1 MGEIVERAKVNAAI
15 SKTMAAVQTVG
26 KDDKNQHGN
35 YNFASIDGFLGGCRD
50 ACAANGLHPEISVI
64 SYEPFTGSNSKQWAT
79 YTYEVVMCHESGEET
94 KPVQTVV
101 SLPITGAQT
110 SGSAQS
116 YALKQYL
123 RGLFLIKTGEKDDPD
138 FNAPIDLEIPAQP
151 VAAPS
156 KEYDLDAMEAKILSI
171 RTLTALNVYISELNG
186 LFVKMHKDN
195 PSDYNRIYAFWKKQ
209 EKDLENGEKLS

>member
-1 MGEIVERAKVNAAI
+1 MSEIIERARVNAAI

-50 ACAANGLHPEISVI
+50 ACAENGLHPEISVI
-64 SYEPFTGSNSKQWAT
+64 SYQPFTGSNSKQWAT
-79 YTYEVVMCHESGEET
+79 YTYEVVMCHDSGEET

-156 KEYDLDAMEAKILSI
+156 TDYDLDALETKIQKI
-171 RTLTALNVYISELNG
+171 KTLTALNVFISELNG
-186 LFVKMHKDN
+186 VLVDMHKN
-195 PSDYNRIYAFWKKQ
+195 NSSDYNRFYAFWKKQ
-209 EKDLENGEKLS
+209 EKDINDGTA

>member
-1 MGEIVERAKVNAAI
+1 MSEIMERAKVNAAI

-64 SYEPFTGSNSKQWAT
+64 SYQPFTGSNSKQWAT
-79 YTYEVVMCHESGEET
+79 YTYEVVMCHDSGEET

-156 KEYDLDAMEAKILSI
+156 KDYDLDALETKIQKI
-171 RTLTALNVYISELNG
+171 KTLTALNVFISELNG
-186 LFVKMHKDN
+186 VLVDMHKN
-195 PSDYNRIYAFWKKQ
+195 NSSDYNRFYAFWKKQ
-209 EKDLENGEKLS
+209 EKDINDGTA

>member
-1 MGEIVERAKVNAAI
+1 MGEIIERAKVNAAI
-15 SKTMAAVQTVG
+15 SKTMKAVQTVS
-26 KDDKNQHGN
+26 KDDKNDHGN

-50 ACAANGLHPEISVI
+50 ACADNGLHPEISVI
-64 SYEPFTGSNSKQWAT
+64 SYQPFTGSNSKQWAT
-79 YTYEVVMCHESGEET
+79 YTYEVVMCHDSGEET

-156 KEYDLDAMEAKILSI
+156 KDYDLDEMEAKILSI
-171 RTLTALNVYISELNG
+171 KTLTALNAYISELNG
-186 LFVKMHKDN
+186 LFVEMYKDN

-209 EKDLENGEKLS
+209 EKDINDGTA